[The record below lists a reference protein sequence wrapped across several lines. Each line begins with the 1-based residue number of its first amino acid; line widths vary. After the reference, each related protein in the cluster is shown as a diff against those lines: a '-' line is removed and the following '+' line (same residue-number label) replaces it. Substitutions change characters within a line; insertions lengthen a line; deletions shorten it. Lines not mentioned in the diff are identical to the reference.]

1 MRSCKYFKEPSQS
14 LQQFTSHTNFF
25 LRLPYSHDRNAD
37 VDGGNSKLRLQKQPQ
52 LRWRSREPSGGL
64 RWSRRTLSRTNS
76 PYHFYL
82 SPMKDDRS
90 SLVYVTGVGRIPE
103 EKTVAV
109 RPATD
114 GIVRISLKRMGGGK
128 MVSAVAGVPLESD
141 ALDTLCRVL
150 KQKCGVGGAVKD
162 WVIEIQGDK
171 RAVIKAELEKKG
183 YTVKLAGG

>member
-1 MRSCKYFKEPSQS
+1 
-14 LQQFTSHTNFF
+14 
-25 LRLPYSHDRNAD
+25 
-37 VDGGNSKLRLQKQPQ
+37 
-52 LRWRSREPSGGL
+52 
-64 RWSRRTLSRTNS
+64 
-76 PYHFYL
+76 
-82 SPMKDDRS
+82 MKDDRS

-141 ALDTLCRVL
+141 ALGTLCRVL